1 MTTTSAILLLL
12 VIMDPLGNVANF
24 IAGLR
29 PVPPERRV
37 RVIARELLFALAI
50 LLFFLFCGRW
60 LLALLHLKDEALF
73 ISGGI
78 VLFLIAL
85 KMIFPSANGNGGEPV
100 LEPFIV
106 PLATPL
112 IAGPSLIATLLVIVS
127 SEPHAMGKWL
137 TALLAAWGITAAV
150 LLCAPAISRVLK
162 EKGATAVERSMGML
176 LVMISVQMFLNGM
189 ERYLKHGS
197 PLP

>member
-1 MTTTSAILLLL
+1 MTTLSAILLLL
-12 VIMDPLGNVANF
+12 TIMDPLGNVANF

-29 PVPPERRV
+29 PVPPEQRV
-37 RVIARELLFALAI
+37 RVIARELVFALII

-60 LLALLHLKDEALF
+60 LLGLLHLKDEALF

-85 KMIFPSANGNGGEPV
+85 KMIFPPAAGAGGEPAV
-100 LEPFIV
+100 EPFIV

-127 SEPHAMGKWL
+127 SEPDAMCKWL
-137 TALLAAWGITAAV
+137 TALLVAWAITAVV
-150 LLCAPAISRVLK
+150 LLCAPAISRILK
-162 EKGATAVERSMGML
+162 EKGATAVERLMGML
-176 LVMISVQMFLNGM
+176 LVMISVQMFLNGV

-197 PLP
+197 T

>member
-1 MTTTSAILLLL
+1 MTTSSAILLLL
-12 VIMDPLGNVANF
+12 VTMDPLGNIANF

-29 PVPPERRV
+29 PVPPEQRV
-37 RVIARELLFALAI
+37 RVIARELAFALAI

-60 LLALLHLKDEALF
+60 LLGLLHLKDEALF

-85 KMIFPSANGNGGEPV
+85 KMIFPSAVRESDEPMP
-100 LEPFIV
+100 EPFIV

-112 IAGPSLIATLLVIVS
+112 IAGPSVIATLLVLVS
-127 SEPHAMGKWL
+127 SQPDAMGKWL
-137 TALLAAWGITAAV
+137 TALLASWGITAAV

-162 EKGATAVERSMGML
+162 EKGATAVERLMGML
-176 LVMISVQMFLNGM
+176 LVMISVQMFLNGV
-189 ERYLKHGS
+189 EFYLKR
-197 PLP
+197 

>member
-37 RVIARELLFALAI
+37 RVIARELLFA
-50 LLFFLFCGRW
+50 R
-60 LLALLHLKDEALF
+60 
-73 ISGGI
+73 
-78 VLFLIAL
+78 
-85 KMIFPSANGNGGEPV
+85 
-100 LEPFIV
+100 
-106 PLATPL
+106 
-112 IAGPSLIATLLVIVS
+112 
-127 SEPHAMGKWL
+127 
-137 TALLAAWGITAAV
+137 
-150 LLCAPAISRVLK
+150 AISRILK
-162 EKGATAVERSMGML
+162 QKGAMAVERRMGML